1 MPSGETLA
9 RFISM
14 VEGGQFLEAIREF
27 YAGGASMQ
35 ENLNPPRVGMTAL
48 LENEQRAM
56 ANFAATPVTR
66 AESFLL
72 DGDRVAI
79 NWVFEYS
86 DVKGRRRRLDEI
98 AYQVW
103 SGDKI
108 IRERFFYDPASGVV
122 D

>member
-1 MPSGETLA
+1 MLSFRRTAPHLVLGMRTHSWP
-9 RFISM
+9 
-14 VEGGQFLEAIREF
+14 V
-27 YAGGASMQ
+27 Y
-35 ENLNPPRVGMTAL
+35 LNPPRVGMTAL

-72 DGDRVAI
+72 DGDRAAI

-98 AYQVW
+98 AYQIW